1 MSTLKEE
8 LNEMEKRAVDVL
20 KEEQELARWI
30 TDKSQNKYTL
40 EVEKGDMMFLEAARI
55 LTYSMSKLEQVRQV
69 VNEPESE

>member
-8 LNEMEKRAVDVL
+8 INEMELRAVDVL
-20 KEEQELARWI
+20 KEEQELAHWI

-55 LTYSMSKLEQVRQV
+55 LTNSMSKLEQVRQI